1 MNDTVW
7 YYKILERENAVKKS
21 AAPIRLLGISGSLRR
36 DSYCT
41 AILRT
46 LGETIAPGATLEIF
60 DLSSIPS
67 YNEDDERDR
76 LPHAVLALRQA
87 LEKCDGVV
95 LTSPEFNHGMPGVLK
110 NALDWASRP
119 AYKSSFAGKA
129 TLVVTASP
137 AFTGGVRAQSQI
149 ADTLAAMLAHVVAVP
164 QVVIAS
170 VHEKVVDGRMTDP
183 ASLQYLA
190 AAINV
195 LANVIGLQRLARLT
209 VA

>member
-1 MNDTVW
+1 M
-7 YYKILERENAVKKS
+7 
-21 AAPIRLLGISGSLRR
+21 PMRLLGISGSLRR

-46 LGETIAPGATLEIF
+46 LGETIAQSATLEIF
-60 DLSSIPS
+60 DLSSIPP
-67 YNEDDERDR
+67 YNEDEEGERS
-76 LPHAVLALRQA
+76 PQAVLDLRQA
-87 LEKCDGVV
+87 LGKCDGVV
-95 LTSPEFNHGMPGVLK
+95 LASPEFNHGMPGVLK

-119 AYKSSFAGKA
+119 AYRSPFAGKPS
-129 TLVVTASP
+129 LILTASP

-149 ADTLAAMLAHVVAVP
+149 ADTLTAMLAHVVAVP

-170 VHEKVVDGRMTDP
+170 VHEKMAHGRMTDS

-190 AAINV
+190 VAVDA
-195 LANVIGLQRLARLT
+195 LANAIGLQRLARSA